1 MSYPRKRF
9 PLDTSQEQMQ
19 YPNRIEGWLEKLESR
34 DPETDE
40 NEGHRISQDEIR
52 VLEPTTPIRQTS
64 ARPTQDEVSPT
75 DTTFSEPS
83 IFDRPLRKGLFS
95 SPTPRCKTRDD
106 HSDTTSIGS
115 DDWELATK
123 TEHPAERPVP
133 PNFSLPPSVPPPSL
147 DFSVSISDADTGEP
161 TTVLDPKAQSPLSTQ
176 EPNEPRPV
184 WITSCLQCIL
194 ASLPCSRT
202 YPSCNRCKRNDCAE
216 ECLLHRRCL
225 ISETLDLTEVG
236 GCKTPILLKVK
247 GENDEIWKRKVELA
261 EDLCKEWVAKQEKR
275 NWVLPDINSPRGGWR
290 TRQGKVKK
298 EMMLHPGEGIGRLS
312 FCELIVDSDV

>member
-19 YPNRIEGWLEKLESR
+19 YHNRIKGWLEKLESR
-34 DPETDE
+34 DPKADE
-40 NEGHRISQDEIR
+40 SEGHQISQDKIR
-52 VLEPTTPIRQTS
+52 VLEPTTPTKQTS
-64 ARPTQDEVSPT
+64 ARPIRDEVSPT
-75 DTTFSEPS
+75 DTTFSESS

-95 SPTPRCKTRDD
+95 SPTPRCETRGDD
-106 HSDTTSIGS
+106 SDTTSIGS

-123 TEHPAERPVP
+123 TKRPAERLVP
-133 PNFSLPPSVPPPSL
+133 PTFSLPPSVPSPSL

-161 TTVLDPKAQSPLSTQ
+161 TTVSDPKAQLPLSTQ

-194 ASLPCSRT
+194 AGLPCSRT

-216 ECLLHRRCL
+216 ECLLHRRCFV
-225 ISETLDLTEVG
+225 SETLDLTEAG
-236 GCKTPILLKVK
+236 GCKIPILLKVK
-247 GENDEIWKRKVELA
+247 GERDEIWKRKVELA
-261 EDLCKEWVAKQEKR
+261 EDLCKEWVAEQEKR
-275 NWVLPDINSPRGGWR
+275 NWVLPGIDSPRGGWR
-290 TRQGKVKK
+290 TRRGKVKK